1 MMARG
6 EHAHDSKSQPTE
18 TLEPELPNQQRIHRP
33 VKTEIKPE
41 TQVQQISL

>member
-1 MMARG
+1 MRVNLKWQ
-6 EHAHDSKSQPTE
+6 STR
-18 TLEPELPNQQRIHRP
+18 TLEPESPNRQRIHRP